1 MRILGYGS
9 PFAGLYRLK
18 QHPLKYS
25 TKNKK
30 QLQLSAHINLPNE
43 SLKQGENPSSQTKI
57 SFSLILQVFVSLTE
71 LNQAH
76 LFSQLSVPR
85 VPSASGRFPRPPDD
99 GVGSRPLWNAAVSK
113 TFLFMACILYD
124 ISWYCFVMW
133 GACKMLIARSNK

>member
-57 SFSLILQVFVSLTE
+57 SFCLILQVFVSLTE

-76 LFSQLSVPR
+76 LFPNCPCQESHLRQGAFHVHPTMELVVDLYGTPRFRRPFYLWPVSCMISV
-85 VPSASGRFPRPPDD
+85 DT
-99 GVGSRPLWNAAVSK
+99 VS
-113 TFLFMACILYD
+113 
-124 ISWYCFVMW
+124 
-133 GACKMLIARSNK
+133 